1 MGQQNE
7 PRWGLFKQGGS
18 AGPAF
23 LKLLEELET
32 DGIIE
37 RQFGE
42 QVPENLNG
50 VSGWIVKEGMMEAWQ
65 RRRQVPLSTL
75 RPSPADCCRSLAMSP
90 LCSHAACCSPSDRV
104 VA

>member
-23 LKLLEELET
+23 LKLLEELE
-32 DGIIE
+32 GENVIE

-42 QVPENLNG
+42 QVPENLGG
-50 VSGWIVKEGMMEAWQ
+50 VSGWVVKEGMMETWQ
-65 RRRQVPLSTL
+65 RRRQVRSCPWASA
-75 RPSPADCCRSLAMSP
+75 PS
-90 LCSHAACCSPSDRV
+90 
-104 VA
+104 